1 MKLPD
6 MPCGTMQMFIN
17 IHSGANIVQKYII
30 ISQQNKNCAK
40 QNDHNEFEYPDST
53 FI

>member
-1 MKLPD
+1 
-6 MPCGTMQMFIN
+6 MPCGAMQMFIN
-17 IHSGANIVQKYII
+17 IVQTLFKIHII

-40 QNDHNEFEYPDST
+40 QNDHSEFEYPDPT